1 MRWLT
6 IYLNLFLNSLKNMKI
21 KNFSTYKFNKYN
33 VVGVKAKINFV
44 KTNNLE
50 IIAHEELSKP
60 IEEQSINL
68 VKEFEPLLFSADIET
83 TNLVNDK
90 ELNID
95 HLTLLDGHH
104 RYDFINRNVIDLP
117 IEVVIISSNDV
128 NIDSHLSEIK
138 IKKTEFLDFIK
149 SNKFKLNSNSNVYL
163 KVDNDVYSSDEIFD
177 IYDLYNF
184 KRECFENG
192 LINPFPNDSKRN
204 NENILSFTPIKL
216 EEFYK
221 ENYLFPPKSTWIT
234 PRI

>member
-21 KNFSTYKFNKYN
+21 KNFSTYEFNQYN
-33 VVGVKAKINFV
+33 VVGLKAKINFV
-44 KTNNLE
+44 KTSNLE
-50 IIAHEELSKP
+50 IITHEELSKP

-83 TNLVNDK
+83 TELVNDK

-104 RYDFINRNVIDLP
+104 RYDFIIRNVIDLP
-117 IEVVIISSNDV
+117 IEVIIISSNDV
-128 NIDSHLSEIK
+128 NVDSHLSEIK
-138 IKKTEFLDFIK
+138 IKKDEFLDFLK
-149 SNKFKLNSNSNVYL
+149 SKKFKLNSNSNIYL
-163 KVDNDVYSSDEIFD
+163 KVDNDVYSSDEICE

-184 KRECFENG
+184 KRVCFENG
-192 LINPFPNDSKRN
+192 LISPFPNDIKKN

-221 ENYLFPPKSTWIT
+221 ENYLFPQKSTWIT

>member
-1 MRWLT
+1 
-6 IYLNLFLNSLKNMKI
+6 MKI
-21 KNFSTYKFNKYN
+21 KNFSTYKFKQHN

>member
-21 KNFSTYKFNKYN
+21 KNFSTYEFNKYN

-104 RYDFINRNVIDLP
+104 RYDFIIRNVIDLP
-117 IEVVIISSNDV
+117 IEVIIISSNDV
-128 NIDSHLSEIK
+128 NVDSHLSEIK
-138 IKKTEFLDFIK
+138 IKKDEFLDFLK

-184 KRECFENG
+184 KRECFEKG
-192 LINPFPNDSKRN
+192 LISSFPNDSKRN

>member
-1 MRWLT
+1 MRWLN

-21 KNFSTYKFNKYN
+21 KNFSTYEFNKYN

-50 IIAHEELSKP
+50 IITHEELSKP

-83 TNLVNDK
+83 TKLVNDK

-104 RYDFINRNVIDLP
+104 RYDFIIRNVIDLP
-117 IEVVIISSNDV
+117 IEVIIISSNDV
-128 NIDSHLSEIK
+128 NVDSHLSEIK
-138 IKKTEFLDFIK
+138 ITKAEFLDFLK
-149 SNKFKLNSNSNVYL
+149 SYKFKLNSNSNVYL

-184 KRECFENG
+184 KRECFEKG
-192 LINPFPNDSKRN
+192 LISPFPNDSIRN